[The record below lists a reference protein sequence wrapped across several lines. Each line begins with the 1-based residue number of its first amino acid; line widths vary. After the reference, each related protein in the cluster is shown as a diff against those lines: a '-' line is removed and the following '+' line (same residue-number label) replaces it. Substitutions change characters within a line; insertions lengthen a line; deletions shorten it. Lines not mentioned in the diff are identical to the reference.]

1 MDSTHSNTIPIH
13 SMISSEI
20 ILKRNRTMLMQN
32 LMKIHCLL
40 SVSLNGHHRTIHGGK
55 ANELLHIIHGEKAN
69 VLHHTT
75 LGGREEKGL
84 HLTTLGEVA
93 RELHRMTLGELER
106 REFLPT
112 ALGALGNESLPI
124 TH

>member
-1 MDSTHSNTIPIH
+1 M
-13 SMISSEI
+13 
-20 ILKRNRTMLMQN
+20 
-32 LMKIHCLL
+32 
-40 SVSLNGHHRTIHGGK
+40 SLNGHHRTIHGGK

-84 HLTTLGEVA
+84 HLTTLGELA

-106 REFLPT
+106 RECLPT
-112 ALGALGNESLPI
+112 ALGALGSESLPI
-124 TH
+124 THGGKANAH